1 MSDYKIN
8 CKIDSGKFVEGSGIY
23 VRQFCDEICE
33 TYLYEHKTNNRTMLP
48 SDYDSGILGML
59 FSPSCK
65 QLLVYSSYDGPDY
78 DKYYD
83 HRAELFI
90 FKVAHGEGL
99 NGIRQKLQYYTK
111 LWSIEKLIW
120 VTEKSIALKIYEGE
134 KHGDDTLINFK
145 YYLTDL
151 LK

>member
-1 MSDYKIN
+1 MSEYKIN
-8 CKIDSGKFVEGSGIY
+8 CKIDSGRFVEGSGIY

-33 TYLYEHKTNNRTMLP
+33 TYLYEYKTNNRTMLP

-65 QLLVYSSYDGPDY
+65 QFLVYSSYDGPDF

-90 FKVAHGEGL
+90 FNVAHGEGL
-99 NGIRQKLQYYTK
+99 NGIRQKLQYFSK
-111 LWSIEKLIW
+111 SWSIESIVW
-120 VTEKSIALKIYEGE
+120 VNEKSIALKIYEGE
-134 KHGDDTLINFK
+134 KHGDDAMNKFK

-151 LK
+151 FK

>member
-1 MSDYKIN
+1 
-8 CKIDSGKFVEGSGIY
+8 
-23 VRQFCDEICE
+23 
-33 TYLYEHKTNNRTMLP
+33 MLP

-65 QLLVYSSYDGPDY
+65 QLLVYSSYDGPDF

-90 FKVAHGEGL
+90 FSIAHGEGL

-111 LWSIEKLIW
+111 SWSIESIVW
-120 VTEKSIALKIYEGE
+120 VNEKTIALKVYEGE
-134 KHGDDTLINFK
+134 KHGDDAMNKFK

-151 LK
+151 FK